1 VKRANRWEA
10 DLDRWLEPFLTVW
23 EHKVRRKWA
32 PVYLRGLLFPGDR
45 KSIEP
50 MAERV
55 AMGDAPQLHHFVATS
70 TWPIEPLEEVLW
82 GKADQLIGGPHAHL
96 IVDDTALPKKGS
108 HSVGVA
114 HQYCGALGKQANCQ
128 SLVSLTLATEEVPVP
143 LVLRLY
149 MPKDWTVS
157 AERRAKAQVPDSV
170 VFRPKWQ
177 IALEHIRR
185 LLDAGIEFGDVL
197 ADAGYGSCAEFRH
210 ALDEMKLRWAVGI
223 LPTQRVYSEDVKM
236 RQPRPSVAGGRPR
249 KHLVPTEKPVSVKD
263 VIAALGKNAFRT
275 VSWRKGSRG
284 KPLQASFAIHQVRV
298 ADGAR
303 QSRIGHAP
311 GEHVWLVCERRRD
324 GTIKYYL
331 SNLPSNATRFEL
343 AKTIKARWSCE
354 QAHQQLK
361 EELGLD
367 HFECRNWHGLHHH
380 ALLTMIAFAFLQER
394 RVRENI
400 R

>member
-1 VKRANRWEA
+1 VHRTTDWEA
-10 DLDRWLEPFLTVW
+10 DFDRWLTPFLDVW
-23 EHKVRRKWA
+23 QHKVRRKWA
-32 PVYLRGLLFPGDR
+32 PLYLRGLLLPGDR
-45 KSIEP
+45 KSVEP

-55 AMGDAPQLHHFVATS
+55 AVGDAPQLHHFVAAS
-70 TWPIEPLEEVLW
+70 TWAVEPLEEVLW
-82 GKADQLIGGPHAHL
+82 SKAGRLVGGPDAHL
-96 IVDDTALPKKGS
+96 IVDDTGLPKKGS

-128 SLVSLTLATEEVPVP
+128 TLVSLTLATEEVPIP

-149 MPKDWTVS
+149 LPEQWIKS
-157 AERRAKAQVPDSV
+157 GGRRAKAAIPDSA

-185 LLDAGIEFGDVL
+185 VIDAGVEFGDVL
-197 ADAGYGSCAEFRH
+197 ADAGYGSCAAFRH

-223 LPTQRVYSEDVKM
+223 APTQRVYAEDVEVHL
-236 RQPRPSVAGGRPR
+236 PPASASGGRPR
-249 KHLVPTEKPVSVKD
+249 KHPVASEKPVAAKD
-263 VIAALGKNAFRT
+263 AIAALGRNAFRS

-284 KPLQASFAIHQVRV
+284 KPLRASFAIRRVRV
-298 ADGAR
+298 ADGPG
-303 QSRIGHAP
+303 SRGAHSP
-311 GEHVWLVCERRRD
+311 GEHVWLVCERRGD
-324 GTIKYYL
+324 KTIKYYL
-331 SNLPSNATRFEL
+331 ANLPSNATRLEL

-380 ALLTMIAFAFLQER
+380 ALLTMIAFAFLQEH
-394 RVRENI
+394 RVRANI